1 MTPRPSGKRVLVAR
15 IGAAHGVR
23 GDVKLWS
30 FTVDPAAIATYRP
43 LTDASGVR
51 SFEIETMRP
60 AKDCFVARLKGVAD
74 RNAAEALR
82 NVDLYVE
89 RTRLPE
95 PDEADEFYH
104 ADLVGLAAIHLDGTP
119 LGRVTAVQ
127 NFGAGDLLE
136 LQPPAGDSI
145 YVPFTAAVVPTVDI
159 AGGRVVIDPP
169 PGLLDGDAD
178 DDDMADA
185 GS

>member
-1 MTPRPSGKRVLVAR
+1 MPLRPSGKRVLVAR

-30 FTVDPAAIATYRP
+30 FTVDPAAIAAYRP
-43 LTDASGVR
+43 LTDASGTR
-51 SFEIETMRP
+51 SFEIETMRA
-60 AKDCFVARLKGVAD
+60 AKDCFVARLKGVND

-89 RTRLPE
+89 RELLPT
-95 PDEADEFYH
+95 PDEDDEFYH
-104 ADLVGLAAIHLDGTP
+104 ADLIGLAAVHVDGTP
-119 LGRVTAVQ
+119 LGTVMAVQ

-136 LQPPAGDSI
+136 IQPSMGDSL
-145 YVPFTAAVVPTVDI
+145 YVPFTMAVVPTVDL

-169 PGLLDGDAD
+169 PGLLDD
-178 DDDMADA
+178 DDDGEPAEA
-185 GS
+185 NA